1 MILMET
7 SALPPPPPPEQSTL
21 DGWRGS
27 LLLLSDAATCRTL
40 LVILHAADARCLSE
54 SQDSESERN
63 RRIRRAREIEGEIE
77 GGVLPSV
84 QTVIT
89 LFSNFRC

>member
-7 SALPPPPPPEQSTL
+7 SALPPPPPPEQSSL

-54 SQDSESERN
+54 SQDSERN
-63 RRIRRAREIEGEIE
+63 RRIHRAREIEEEIE

>member
-1 MILMET
+1 MILMKT

-54 SQDSESERN
+54 SQHRTQN
-63 RRIRRAREIEGEIE
+63 QNGIHRAREIEEEIE

>member
-7 SALPPPPPPEQSTL
+7 SALPPPPPPEQSSL

-63 RRIRRAREIEGEIE
+63 RTEEFTEREK
-77 GGVLPSV
+77 
-84 QTVIT
+84 
-89 LFSNFRC
+89 

>member
-7 SALPPPPPPEQSTL
+7 SALPPPPPPPEQSSL

-40 LVILHAADARCLSE
+40 LVILHAADARCFPSHRTQNQNGTE
-54 SQDSESERN
+54 EFTER
-63 RRIRRAREIEGEIE
+63 EK
-77 GGVLPSV
+77 
-84 QTVIT
+84 
-89 LFSNFRC
+89 